1 METHSRNLR
10 RRFSTGAS
18 RLLRRILAGA
28 RRNRRIIR
36 RGRPDRGRGF
46 GLGAPK
52 IGSLRQ
58 IDRPLQAPEPFIG
71 LGLGGCSAR
80 LIVVFL
86 VEIPAEFAEYAALS
100 IAGREE
106 VDAVDV
112 VRVGSEVSPARL
124 ASELSPRS

>member
-28 RRNRRIIR
+28 RRNRWIIR
-36 RGRPDRGRGF
+36 RGRSDRGRGF

-58 IDRPLQAPEPFIG
+58 IDRPLQG
-71 LGLGGCSAR
+71 LGFGGCSAR

-86 VEIPAEFAEYAALS
+86 VEIPAEFAEYAVLS
-100 IAGREE
+100 IASREE

-124 ASELSPRS
+124 ASELGPRS